1 MRTIVIELLRFDK
14 DGKTCARCE
23 DTAQAVR
30 KVIAKM
36 SALLGNSGTTLE
48 FREVP
53 LSAEQIDESNSVRVN
68 GRDLTEILRET
79 ESEMTDCPSCSELIG
94 TETCCRSF
102 IYRGHRH
109 DSITEEMLRE
119 GILCVFAPP
128 LPLALRRTRTSNP
141 CAAALA
147 CAGSVPN
154 PG

>member
-23 DTAQAVR
+23 DTAQAVK

-36 SALLGNSGTTLE
+36 SALLGNSGTALE

-119 GILCVFAPP
+119 GILSLIAPP
-128 LPLALRRTRTSNP
+128 
-141 CAAALA
+141 AARPPAEA
-147 CAGSVPN
+147 NKQTICGCSRVCR
-154 PG
+154 